1 MSDDNLLDQNEIERL
16 LSGGG
21 AGSSSAPTPPAP
33 AEQESNMLDQSS
45 LDALLSGLA
54 GTTGTP
60 SSSSAPKESVSAHD
74 HDAGV
79 LAQNEIENLLKGL
92 GATAHDPAPLSQ
104 PTTPP
109 QSGFTSPVPPISP
122 VSPFPQGAAAT
133 ASSSSF
139 APLSS
144 FTHSSQNAQGTQ
156 SAQSTPN
163 TQTMSGFTQGAGNSP
178 TSVPPAW
185 STPLQ
190 SPTTPVAQSASP
202 PLNQSRTGN
211 VALGRLAVPTTV
223 TADEA
228 GVPQGDID
236 YLLRRAE
243 EALESISTNKMDLPT
258 EVVEFQFPEFG
269 GSVPNAEHAT
279 LDQISEVEL
288 DIKIELGRTNMYLE
302 EVLKLRKG
310 AVVPLDKMAGE
321 SVDVYVNGRLL
332 ARGEILVMNENFCV
346 RIGELLAGAIPLE

>member
-21 AGSSSAPTPPAP
+21 AGSSSAPTPPTP
-33 AEQESNMLDQSS
+33 AEHESNMLDQSS
-45 LDALLSGLA
+45 LDALLSGLTGA
-54 GTTGTP
+54 SGTP
-60 SSSSAPKESVSAHD
+60 PSSSAPKESEPEP
-74 HDAGV
+74 DAGA
-79 LAQNEIENLLKGL
+79 LAQDEIESLLRGL
-92 GATAHDPAPLSQ
+92 GATTHDPAPIQQ

-109 QSGFTSPVPPISP
+109 KSGFTSPAQ
-122 VSPFPQGAAAT
+122 QGAGAT
-133 ASSSSF
+133 PSSPSF

-144 FTHSSQNAQGTQ
+144 FTNANQNTQGTQ
-156 SAQSTPN
+156 SSLN
-163 TQTMSGFTQGAGNSP
+163 TQNPQTHSGFAQGLGNSP
-178 TSVPPAW
+178 ASVPPAW
-185 STPLQ
+185 SAPLQ
-190 SPTTPVAQSASP
+190 SPTTSVPQSASP
-202 PLNQSRTGN
+202 QLNQSRAGN
-211 VALGRLAVPTTV
+211 VPLERLAVPTTV
-223 TADEA
+223 SADEA

-302 EVLKLRKG
+302 DVLKLRKG

-321 SVDVYVNGRLL
+321 AVDVYVNGRLL